1 MNAFVVSAPTVTAL
15 VVVVERGLKSLKSPL
30 LRPSKK
36 ARTDVVTYDEREL
49 AKTSSKLAELTAL
62 AKPGS
67 EEAELIRLTKQVV
80 DQAVKANRRA
90 MTVAKELRLP
100 QGTIVISPAT
110 GSYGVIGKDGMID
123 PASVKPLNPHELD
136 RLGVLFYTPSGTPTG
151 SDGSGQS
158 LIGPGFVNSDGTV
171 VGKSGRA
178 GLAAAIVDAQRSV
191 RGAGSLAGVVKQAQA
206 DVNKA
211 VVLK

>member
-1 MNAFVVSAPTVTAL
+1 LTTFEQAEL
-15 VVVVERGLKSLKSPL
+15 V
-30 LRPSKK
+30 
-36 ARTDVVTYDEREL
+36 
-49 AKTSSKLAELTAL
+49 KTSSKLAQLTAS

-100 QGTIVISPAT
+100 QGTVVLSPAT
-110 GSYGVIGKDGMID
+110 GTWGVIGADGMID
-123 PASVKPLNPHELD
+123 PASVKLLNPHVRD
-136 RLGVLFYTPSGTPTG
+136 AVGIFYTASKTPTG

-158 LIGPGFVNSDGTV
+158 LIGPGFVNTDGTV
-171 VGKSGRA
+171 VGKDRF
-178 GLAAAIVDAQRSV
+178 GLGAAIAQARNAMVGTASV
-191 RGAGSLAGVVKQAQA
+191 ESVVKQAQA